1 MRLIQGIC
9 FKYFHCQNYEGQ
21 SFQARKNLETCEAQ
35 LLCKGGTELLNTF
48 YEKQRS
54 GQMTVSNAWES
65 QKTVERRSLCLYLN
79 LAINKYSGHRKRR
92 KNHSVFPLSAN
103 SLGYFFQKTRLVP
116 DKALQ
121 KLCQKI
127 GKCHILS
134 NLNPNCELR
143 ACYFAKNERDHEF
156 PIVFWKYLEQLIFS
170 ILLDRCSRVC
180 KVNPPLA
187 TIKTTGLELCSSGF
201 VHFEQL
207 FFLTLNAHF
216 DSGKNNHKDF

>member
-54 GQMTVSNAWES
+54 GQMTVSNAWEL

-92 KNHSVFPLSAN
+92 KNHSVFPLSAQVT
-103 SLGYFFQKTRLVP
+103 SFRKLDLFLI
-116 DKALQ
+116 
-121 KLCQKI
+121 KLC
-127 GKCHILS
+127 
-134 NLNPNCELR
+134 
-143 ACYFAKNERDHEF
+143 KNFVR
-156 PIVFWKYLEQLIFS
+156 KL
-170 ILLDRCSRVC
+170 
-180 KVNPPLA
+180 VNV
-187 TIKTTGLELCSSGF
+187 T
-201 VHFEQL
+201 
-207 FFLTLNAHF
+207 FFLTSIQTA
-216 DSGKNNHKDF
+216 S